1 MNKIIVPGQKP
12 TTQPGKND
20 QMSQLVE
27 YLKHSTGVKC
37 ENEGCESSNFIEVV
51 RIRKV
56 SGLIT
61 GLGREMLIPVPV
73 YACADCGHINEMFMK
88 SSGLDQSEAGSETE
102 DEQNTDDK
110 KTDSESSPLI
120 IPGK

>member
-1 MNKIIVPGQKP
+1 MNKIIVPGQKNVA
-12 TTQPGKND
+12 QAGKD
-20 QMSQLVE
+20 SQMSQLVE
-27 YLKHSTGVKC
+27 YLKHSIGVKC
-37 ENEGCESSNFIEVV
+37 EECESSNFIEIV

-88 SSGLDQSEAGSETE
+88 SSGLEQGEIGSETE
-102 DEQNTDDK
+102 VGQNTDDK
-110 KTDSESSPLI
+110 DTDSKPSSLI
-120 IPGK
+120 VPGK

>member
-1 MNKIIVPGQKP
+1 MNKIIVPGQK
-12 TTQPGKND
+12 TATQTGKND

-37 ENEGCESSNFIEVV
+37 ENEDCESSNFIEVV

-56 SGLIT
+56 SGLVT

-88 SSGLDQSEAGSETE
+88 SSGLEPGEIGSETE
-102 DEQNTDDK
+102 VGQNTDDK
-110 KTDSESSPLI
+110 DSDSKPSPLI
-120 IPGK
+120 TPEK